1 MVSEFAGKCITET
14 SVDVGSGV
22 KGRLS
27 IDIPGKTPKPES
39 FSFEP
44 PQPMD
49 IGPLGKDD
57 ARLDY
62 VLCAMHTLILEPANI
77 ADSFTV
83 LHISFFINCVV
94 IYRYYCMYTRDS
106 IINNYYYY

>member
-44 PQPMD
+44 PQPMN
-49 IGPLGKDD
+49 IGPLGKEG

-62 VLCAMHTLILEPANI
+62 VLCAMHTLILEPACN
-77 ADSFTV
+77 ADSFTFY
-83 LHISFFINCVV
+83 IFFLLLLRCDD
-94 IYRYYCMYTRDS
+94 RYYCM
-106 IINNYYYY
+106 I

>member
-39 FSFEP
+39 FSFEL

-49 IGPLGKDD
+49 TGFR
-57 ARLDY
+57 ARMMHALNMNIS
-62 VLCAMHTLILEPANI
+62 CAMHTLILEPANI
-77 ADSFTV
+77 ADSSSRFYT
-83 LHISFFINCVV
+83 HRSFFILFYIYLIVV
-94 IYRYYCMYTRDS
+94 LLL
-106 IINNYYYY
+106 